1 MCLVLA
7 GTCLVR
13 GLWLV
18 VVFSGGLDRLG
29 IAASRIRGSSGLGL
43 GVLASSYIEDLC
55 ILPVSLYLVSL
66 LSAVPYN

>member
-1 MCLVLA
+1 MLDS
-7 GTCLVR
+7 R
-13 GLWLV
+13 V
-18 VVFSGGLDRLG
+18 VACSRFLFGGLDRLG